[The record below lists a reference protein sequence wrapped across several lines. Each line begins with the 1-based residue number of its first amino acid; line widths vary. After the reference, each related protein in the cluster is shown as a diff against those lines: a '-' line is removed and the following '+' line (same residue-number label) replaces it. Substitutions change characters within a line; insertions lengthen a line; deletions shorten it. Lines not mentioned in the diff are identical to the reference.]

1 MSKKILALALAGL
14 FAFSF
19 TAKAV
24 TVEELQAQIQALL
37 AQITALQ
44 AQLGGATTGGVCF
57 NVDLK
62 YGMTSDEVKKLQTQL
77 KLDPTVYPEGLVTGY
92 FGPLTLKAVKAFQTK
107 YGITPV
113 SGFVGPLT
121 RAKLNALYCTP
132 VTPTTTAA
140 GVTTTT
146 TTIVA
151 ATEGTLT
158 VTQNP
163 LPSSGTVTVYGGD
176 VQKEVAA
183 YKIKATNSDVRVK
196 RLMLQFGLT
205 SDFPWRDLSAISLWD
220 GSTLLKEIPATS
232 ANFNEDEFAKKYTM
246 TFDGLDVL
254 VAKDTEKVISVKV
267 TAVSVPQYKGNITLI
282 IPALG
287 VRGVDTAGLSIYAP
301 STALTAH
308 TFATAAAQA
317 PSISVT
323 AAVDNPQTGNAIA
336 DVNNISRVDLL
347 KLAVKLDNISMTWK
361 GGQVQVTQSVANT
374 VSAVELYDGSTLIAS
389 ATGPGANT
397 TATACTFGTFTLP
410 QSAGTTK
417 VLTVKGVIKA
427 NPTANTTVSATLPAT
442 TGLTGVDGN
451 NAAQNNG
458 ATAVTGNTI
467 YLYTQAPTIAFV
479 SSTVTVKGSNS
490 QTHPNDLGDTAITFS
505 VKANGGDIYIP
516 QNGNT
521 TAATGMV
528 VTAVGT
534 ASGTLP
540 TTSTT
545 WICSYPAIAAGSATN
560 PNTTQL
566 WRIPDGQTANC
577 TVSTLVTNTN
587 GAPGYF
593 HVRLDSLKWDVNNT
607 DNAGVVT
614 QNWGLSDIKTAN
626 FYLGV

>member
-37 AQITALQ
+37 AQVAALQ

-132 VTPTTTAA
+132 VTSPAS
-140 GVTTTT
+140 TTT
-146 TTIVA
+146 TTIASSVS
-151 ATEGTLT
+151 EGTLN

-176 VQKEVAA
+176 TQKEVSA
-183 YKIKATNSDVRVK
+183 YKIKATNSDIRVK
-196 RLMLQFGLT
+196 RVMLQFKLNG
-205 SDFPWRDLSAISLWD
+205 DFPWRDLSAISLWD

-232 ANFNEDEFAKKYTM
+232 ANFNEDEFSKKYTM

-254 VAKDTEKVISVKV
+254 VAKDAEKVISVKV
-267 TAVSVPQYKGNITLI
+267 TAVSVPQYKGAITVI

-287 VRGVDTAGLSIYAP
+287 VRGVDAAGLSVYAP
-301 STALTAH
+301 AAALADHTFSTAT
-308 TFATAAAQA
+308 AQA
-317 PSISVT
+317 PTISVT
-323 AAVDNPQTGNAIA
+323 AAVDNPLEGNAIA
-336 DVNNISRVDLL
+336 DVNNTQRIDLL

-361 GGQVQVTQSVANT
+361 GGTISVTQSVANT

-397 TATACTFGTFTLP
+397 TATDCTFGTFTLP
-410 QSAGTTK
+410 QSAGSTK

-427 NPTANTTVSATLPAT
+427 NPAPNTTVSATLPANI
-442 TGLTGVDGN
+442 GLTGVDGN

-458 ATAVTGNTI
+458 TNSVTGNTI
-467 YLYTQAPTIAFV
+467 HLFTQAPTIAFV
-479 SSTVTVKGSNS
+479 SSTVSVKGSDPS
-490 QTHPNDLGDTAITFS
+490 GSHPNDLGDTAITFS

-516 QNGNT
+516 QNGN
-521 TAATGMV
+521 
-528 VTAVGT
+528 GT
-534 ASGTLP
+534 AINGMIAKLALKPAGS
-540 TTSTT
+540 TSTT
-545 WICSYPAIAAGSATN
+545 TTTWTCAYPAIASGSKTN
-560 PNTTQL
+560 PATTQL
-566 WRIPDGQTANC
+566 FRISNGETANC
-577 TVSTLVTNTN
+577 TISTLVTNT
-587 GAPGYF
+587 GRTAGYYRVALESF
-593 HVRLDSLKWDVNNT
+593 KWATSTDDTIINTYNYGLDAIQT
-607 DNAGVVT
+607 
-614 QNWGLSDIKTAN
+614 SD
-626 FYLGV
+626 FYLGN